1 MGELQSIHHSAIIHQ
16 LLSHSLFFSL
26 ALFIYQTLQFK
37 REAVDPEQHL
47 ACTDSNLLTW
57 THDEKTSKQ
66 QRISFLSIMSLS
78 SSEMWLFFMQKEL
91 WQRACVCLCV
101 CSSVCVGLTGHRLE
115 VALQA
120 TPSLS
125 NSQSVTAVL
134 LYHFLRLCLP
144 HTHFFCLLSQ
154 FFSLSLPHF
163 CLWEPHSGTKDWTNR
178 LSELM
183 WINSYFLW
191 LPVPFTTAEV

>member
-1 MGELQSIHHSAIIHQ
+1 MWENCSQSITLRSFINFSRTPCFSPS
-16 LLSHSLFFSL
+16 LSSFIKLSNSKEKQWTLSNTWPALTATFSHGHMM
-26 ALFIYQTLQFK
+26 K
-37 REAVDPEQHL
+37 KHL
-47 ACTDSNLLTW
+47 SN
-57 THDEKTSKQ
+57 K
-66 QRISFLSIMSLS
+66 RISFLSIMSLS

-154 FFSLSLPHF
+154 FFL
-163 CLWEPHSGTKDWTNR
+163 
-178 LSELM
+178 
-183 WINSYFLW
+183 FLYRIS
-191 LPVPFTTAEV
+191 VCESRTAERRTELIDCLNWCE